1 MRELLSRQSS
11 RHRDPEARFARSEGR
26 LIALMTGA
34 TVLLFVAT
42 MALTADRPPKQQG
55 AHSRSING
63 PPR

>member
-1 MRELLSRQSS
+1 
-11 RHRDPEARFARSEGR
+11 
-26 LIALMTGA
+26 
-34 TVLLFVAT
+34 